1 MSFRLSEKVTL
12 NEGDK
17 VRISSGPYYIS
28 SSGAKIT
35 MGEKGVGTFVSVTE
49 DRTAIYVKFKNET
62 PKYVYIGP
70 EKVASNTGTIMRPH
84 KVTKVRR

>member
-17 VRISSGPYYIS
+17 VRISSGPYYVS
-28 SSGAKIT
+28 SSGAKIS
-35 MGEKGVGTFVSVTE
+35 MGEKGVGTFVIATE
-49 DRTAIYVKFKNET
+49 DGTAIYVKFKNET

-84 KVTKVRR
+84 KVIKARR